1 MLDKAHRFT
10 VVSRVVDDAM
20 KHLTIMILST
30 YFTSSVTRHQLPH
43 LIDKHVQLILLLK
56 QDNCGVSEQP
66 LQQVSGHQ
74 EGVVLYIIHPF
85 IMFYQDGVVSVVQH
99 TLTVRVDPV
108 IPGNLARCRVNK

>member
-30 YFTSSVTRHQLPH
+30 YFISSVTRQLPH

-74 EGVVLYIIHPF
+74 EGVVLF
-85 IMFYQDGVVSVVQH
+85 IFF
-99 TLTVRVDPV
+99 
-108 IPGNLARCRVNK
+108 NLLFFTRMGLCL